1 MLETTQDEGQW
12 EKKWKKEW
20 EQRFYTFCV
29 KRKSKHDQPG
39 IWVKQKEGDKKMRK
53 PNRRKTKEYM
63 RRTGINSLNHWEG
76 DLVLKKE
83 ISIEARNARN
93 KEKGNLTRGGR

>member
-1 MLETTQDEGQW
+1 
-12 EKKWKKEW
+12 
-20 EQRFYTFCV
+20 
-29 KRKSKHDQPG
+29 
-39 IWVKQKEGDKKMRK
+39 
-53 PNRRKTKEYM
+53 M

-93 KEKGNLTRGGR
+93 KEKGNLMRGGR